1 MVRAQLLSLSLLMS
15 RLDTIL
21 NPQENVI
28 STLRPEYVLYSL
40 DEPL

>member
-1 MVRAQLLSLSLLMS
+1 MVRAQLLSLPPPMS

-21 NPQENVI
+21 NPQENI
-28 STLRPEYVLYSL
+28 IPTLRPEYVFNSL